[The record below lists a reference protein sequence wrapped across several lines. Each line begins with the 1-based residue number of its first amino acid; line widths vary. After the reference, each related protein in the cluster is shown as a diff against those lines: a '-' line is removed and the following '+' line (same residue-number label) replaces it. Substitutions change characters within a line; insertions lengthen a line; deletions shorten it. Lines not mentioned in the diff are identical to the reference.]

1 MLALMKTRHTE
12 QAAEILLQLPPTATE
27 KVSQAIKK
35 TLKSMGHTV
44 SMRHFNDAGEEL
56 YTFEELFPEATP
68 GRILRGFRTRDEMT
82 QEELATRLGVTQA
95 RVSEL
100 ESGKRPISRRMADK
114 LGAIFEIP
122 YKAFL

>member
-1 MLALMKTRHTE
+1 MSALMKTRHTE
-12 QAAEILLQLPPTATE
+12 QIAEILLQLPPVAVE
-27 KVSQAIKK
+27 KVSRAIEK
-35 TLKSMGHTV
+35 TLKSLGHSV
-44 SMRHFNDAGEEL
+44 SVRRLNDEGEEL

-68 GRILRGFRTRDEMT
+68 GRNLRGFRNRDEMT
-82 QEELATRLGVTQA
+82 QEELAVKLGATQT

-100 ESGKRPISRRMADK
+100 ESGKRPISRRMAEK